1 MLLAVPEVPPVVP
14 AIPAPCTWSLFRMPS
29 VKPITFS
36 GSFRNKPAHEV
47 QNLLDDYLE
56 RSHEICILYGFAP
69 SINQMTQ
76 LNQPTFVQFASSGLS
91 ENARIAWR
99 QIPKDDRTLMTWDAY
114 SAWIQNTFGSTLT
127 LDQALDA
134 MDDLRQTTS
143 AVIYSAKFNELV
155 SAISAADVD
164 YSQKHLC
171 SRYHPARPSPPLKWV
186 NILKVS
192 EEFRD
197 LEDPNAEE
205 TYEGEISETGS
216 ETETSEPPTI
226 SYSNFKKSEK
236 IWIGFQKQATK
247 DADAVRLTLC
257 AIHGGMSKLMQVQYL
272 LHDTPR
278 RTKDP
283 SNRRLDTSAMDTY
296 RGLSIHENQTIPN
309 YLKLI
314 CYVEDNCTAAAV
326 IVLTITVHENVID
339 LEKMMIDLWDS
350 FKAALE
356 CNKPA
361 AIKPTANVTIGN
373 PDCKCKHD
381 ASKGGKGKS
390 NAYSGKNVKCDNCP
404 GFYNPEYDCST
415 CWRCSSNGYLSKN
428 CPKKL
433 NNRSNSGGD
442 DRSLWRR

>member
-1 MLLAVPEVPPVVP
+1 HRKFLPHATTDPRKAPSKMNPNNDEPAQPDAAALQNFSAQQNAYMQQQEERIAYLNQALEHLNSRLNTLLAAPDVPPSVP
-14 AIPAPCTWSLFRMPS
+14 GAPAPAPAPRPQSLFRMPS

-171 SRYHPARPSPPLKWV
+171 SRYR
-186 NILKVS
+186 
-192 EEFRD
+192 
-197 LEDPNAEE
+197 
-205 TYEGEISETGS
+205 
-216 ETETSEPPTI
+216 
-226 SYSNFKKSEK
+226 
-236 IWIGFQKQATK
+236 
-247 DADAVRLTLC
+247 
-257 AIHGGMSKLMQVQYL
+257 
-272 LHDTPR
+272 
-278 RTKDP
+278 
-283 SNRRLDTSAMDTY
+283 
-296 RGLSIHENQTIPN
+296 RGLKPHLRATPD
-309 YLKLI
+309 LI
-314 CYVEDNCTAAAV
+314 LPLA
-326 IVLTITVHENVID
+326 
-339 LEKMMIDLWDS
+339 
-350 FKAALE
+350 
-356 CNKPA
+356 
-361 AIKPTANVTIGN
+361 
-373 PDCKCKHD
+373 
-381 ASKGGKGKS
+381 
-390 NAYSGKNVKCDNCP
+390 
-404 GFYNPEYDCST
+404 
-415 CWRCSSNGYLSKN
+415 
-428 CPKKL
+428 
-433 NNRSNSGGD
+433 
-442 DRSLWRR
+442 